1 MIRLFQNS
9 QKRWTMVVLSFV
21 MVVLISACD
30 KNKDNAP
37 QPENDAV
44 CSKINIAGQVMCFSF
59 NGNADDAVGNN
70 KGTVE
75 GATLTSDRKLNPN
88 AAYQFNG
95 TSDYIRVADPSHDF
109 EGSISIV
116 MWMFMDDQAR
126 ETGAMRLFDTRN
138 DTFTPNISLNAY
150 FDLTNEQLEIGGL
163 GLAEFHVDIDKGTWF
178 QVAIVYDAETEDLE
192 AYINAIELEAES
204 NTFTGFTYDNEDFVI
219 GARADL
225 RPGEMFHGKIDDV
238 LVFNRALEETEITS
252 LLIQ

>member
-9 QKRWTMVVLSFV
+9 QKRWTIVVLSFV

-59 NGNADDAVGNN
+59 NGNANDAVGNN
-70 KGTVE
+70 KGIVE

-95 TSDYIRVADPSHDF
+95 ETDYIRVSDPNYNF
-109 EGSISIV
+109 QGSTSIV
-116 MWMFMDDQAR
+116 MWVQVNEEAP
-126 ETGAMRLFDTRN
+126 ETGNLRLFDTRN
-138 DTFTPNISLNAY
+138 TTFLPNVSLNAY
-150 FDLTNEQLEIGGL
+150 IDLANEELEVGGL
-163 GLAEFHVDIDKGTWF
+163 GLGKYGFDLDKDTWF
-178 QVAIVYDAETEDLE
+178 HVAIVYDESEQELE
-192 AYINAIELEAES
+192 VFINGIELEARS
-204 NTFTGFTYDNEDFVI
+204 NTFTGFTYNNDDLVI

-225 RPGEMFHGKIDDV
+225 VATEMFHGKIDDV